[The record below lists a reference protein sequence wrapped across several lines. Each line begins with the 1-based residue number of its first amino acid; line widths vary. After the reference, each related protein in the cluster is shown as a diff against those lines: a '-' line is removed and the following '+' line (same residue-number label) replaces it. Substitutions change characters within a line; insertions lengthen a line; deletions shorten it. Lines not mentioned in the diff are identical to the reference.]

1 MSSPGTSLGFVSLGF
16 VLSRV
21 SRSTLIAVRLWLF
34 LLFYVVVVNINVIV
48 IVVVDFVVFRPSN
61 LPFVVVKPS
70 NLPFVIVVIYVGVVV
85 AVFFRC
91 LLI

>member
-1 MSSPGTSLGFVSLGF
+1 M
-16 VLSRV
+16 
-21 SRSTLIAVRLWLF
+21 F
-34 LLFYVVVVNINVIV
+34 LLFFVVNVVVVNINVIV
-48 IVVVDFVVFRPSN
+48 IDVVDFVVFRPSN

-70 NLPFVIVVIYVGVVV
+70 NLPFVIVVVYVGVVV